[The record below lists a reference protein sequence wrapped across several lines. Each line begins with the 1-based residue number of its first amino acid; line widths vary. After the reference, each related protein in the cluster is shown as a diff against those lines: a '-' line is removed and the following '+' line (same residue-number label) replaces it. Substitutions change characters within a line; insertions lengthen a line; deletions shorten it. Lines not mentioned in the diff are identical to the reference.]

1 MLLNKVKGPGVDE
14 HLLNHLRSWGIIS
27 LTEIQQ
33 KAISSGIADGKSM
46 IVCAPTSSGKTLVGE
61 IAILSRLRAGHRA
74 IYLVSHK
81 ALADQKYEDFKNR
94 FGENVKN
101 PIASVGLSTGDR
113 DEGDYDAQLLVATYE
128 KALGLIVS
136 ELINPKR
143 ALIVADEL
151 QILGDKSRGPNI
163 ESLCAILKQ
172 QNVEQF
178 VALTATINNPDDLAG
193 WLICDSVVSYTR
205 DVTLNQQVWYQEKG
219 HQTVFGQTEG
229 MDLESEHLYPSN
241 TIDAVKLLINLD
253 FGPVLV
259 FTESRRE
266 ATNFANEYSR
276 TCLRSAGG
284 LHIADQLE
292 LFSEPTESSDQ
303 LKQNAEKNVA
313 FHTAD
318 LTPQERVVI
327 EQGFLDSKFE
337 VCFATSTLAAGVNFP
352 FKTVLF
358 PKITYQWREGRISVS
373 DYRNMSGRAGRLG
386 MHDVG
391 FSVLLPQNT
400 FELSHANIL
409 ISPENE
415 NVVSQL
421 VSLSMRRSALILI
434 ASRIVNQFSALNS
447 FFENTLYWYQT
458 LETNPQQLV
467 SIIDSAKYA
476 IEWLLEKEL
485 VEQHGESLLATPLG
499 KAASSS
505 GLLPTTVIAFVE
517 LVKNNT
523 EDLENH
529 FDDFIVGLLHWVC
542 SCDEFQSENP
552 SRYLVYPSENAPGST
567 AYFSGKKLLRP
578 IDRTNTQLNQ
588 CVHALSLYV
597 LGEPERKIRFM
608 SKIPSGGLHRL
619 ATNR

>member
-1 MLLNKVKGPGVDE
+1 MQLNEVKGPGVDE
-14 HLLNHLRSWGIIS
+14 YLLNQLRSWGIVS

-61 IAILSRLRAGHRA
+61 IAILSRLHAGHRA

-81 ALADQKYEDFKNR
+81 ALADQKYEDFNNR
-94 FGENVKN
+94 FGENAKN

-143 ALIVADEL
+143 ALRALIVADEL

-178 VALTATINNPDDLAG
+178 VALTATINNPEDLAG

-205 DVTLNQQVWYQEKG
+205 DVTLKQQVWYQEKG
-219 HQTVFGQTEG
+219 HQKIFGQTEG
-229 MDLESEHLYPSN
+229 MDLESGHSYPSN
-241 TIDAVKLLINLD
+241 TIDAVNLLLKSD

-276 TCLRSAGG
+276 TCLRSADG
-284 LHIADQLE
+284 LQIAEQLE

-303 LKQNAEKNVA
+303 LKQNAERNVA

-318 LTPQERVVI
+318 LTPQERIVI

-358 PKITYQWREGRISVS
+358 PKLTYQWREGKISVS

-400 FELSHANIL
+400 FELNHANLL

-415 NVVSQL
+415 NIVSQL
-421 VSLSMRRSALILI
+421 VSFSMRRSALMLI
-434 ASRIVNQFSALNS
+434 ASSIVNQFSALNS
-447 FFENTLYWYQT
+447 FFENTLY
-458 LETNPQQLV
+458 
-467 SIIDSAKYA
+467 
-476 IEWLLEKEL
+476 
-485 VEQHGESLLATPLG
+485 
-499 KAASSS
+499 
-505 GLLPTTVIAFVE
+505 
-517 LVKNNT
+517 
-523 EDLENH
+523 
-529 FDDFIVGLLHWVC
+529 
-542 SCDEFQSENP
+542 
-552 SRYLVYPSENAPGST
+552 
-567 AYFSGKKLLRP
+567 
-578 IDRTNTQLNQ
+578 
-588 CVHALSLYV
+588 
-597 LGEPERKIRFM
+597 
-608 SKIPSGGLHRL
+608 
-619 ATNR
+619 